1 MCIRDSKITS
11 LLVLL
16 DRQEKGSENIS
27 ASEEIKKKFDI
38 DVYSLISISDII
50 DYVSS
55 SQEFEEFKNSIIEY
69 KEKYGS

>member
-1 MCIRDSKITS
+1 M
-11 LLVLL
+11 VLL